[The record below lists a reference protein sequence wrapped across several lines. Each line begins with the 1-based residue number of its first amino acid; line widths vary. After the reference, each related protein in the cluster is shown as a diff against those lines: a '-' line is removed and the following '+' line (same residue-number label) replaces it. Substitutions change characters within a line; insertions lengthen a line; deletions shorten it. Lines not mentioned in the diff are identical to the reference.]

1 LTSVIVSAIHCWTT
15 DEAIVLAGPCRLL
28 AVRLQDGSK
37 VCKRAARG
45 VRETAGVSTP
55 AELRVLGG
63 LELHR
68 CAEMVPIGGPKA
80 QLLLSIL
87 VAQCDARLSVDRLV
101 EALWADVVPKSATAT
116 IQSSVSRLRSILAP
130 DFSITHDSGG
140 YRFETGIGEL
150 DARRFERLLVRSRT
164 VEPVACAEALDE
176 ALGLWHGP
184 AFGEF
189 ADRPEVRGEAIR
201 LDELRLAATDEWA
214 DVKMRT
220 DHPATMVGELE
231 SLVSVHPLREC
242 YWRLLMLAL
251 YRTGRQAEALRRA
264 NEFRTMLAHE
274 AGLDPSPAVR
284 ELEAQI
290 FADDPALLARDIPPP
305 DSRVRV
311 AAPALL
317 GATSFIGRD
326 PDVAVLIAA
335 LEEQPLITITGPG
348 GVGKTRLALRVAGR
362 VIDDFADGVSVVDFS
377 SLRDPAGTAQLIAQ
391 ALDVQQR
398 QHRSIEATIAEF
410 LAPSRSLLVLDS
422 CEHVT
427 DVLAPLVDRLRSS
440 CPGLRILATSRQSLG
455 LAGEFIEL
463 LAPLAVPPEGSDLT
477 AEIGRSAAVE
487 LFVSRAAATTPG
499 FVLTDANSVAV
510 AEVCRRLDG
519 IPLALE
525 LAAARLRTI
534 GIDALSSGLHQRIEM
549 LGQTQRG
556 ADGRL
561 RTIHDLVKWSYDLL
575 APDEQIIFEQLAV
588 FAGGFDLAAAE
599 SVCGV
604 AETQMSVVGHVASL
618 VDKSMIVLVD
628 PSTSRYRVLEPLRE
642 FGLDHLRS
650 RGLLAATEDRHLR
663 WFVDLAERGAIGLD
677 SPEEAVWSAAL
688 DRDFANFRAAHLT
701 ALQRQDALSA
711 LRLVSSLREFAIR
724 SVNYEITSWA
734 DASTALEHAPDMADF
749 PTALAVS
756 AYGRFV
762 RGDMQTAVDLAH
774 RALDV
779 SGGSELSATALPE
792 RVLGNALFYMEQTE
806 EALRWMDRMQLS
818 ARHAASPG
826 GIAHALYMQSVGQT
840 SVGDEIRGAVLAGE
854 ARAAADAAGS
864 PTARAQADYALGLA
878 LENTDPI
885 EALQLLQRA
894 ARVGAEAGNRW
905 IEAFA
910 LTEVHSLRAHQGDH
924 LLALAGYAEVVDTWY
939 RGGDWANQ
947 WLSIR
952 RVLGILVELG
962 VLEPA
967 AVLHGALAAVGAAEA
982 MPIAPAEAERL
993 SGSVAEVRSL
1003 LGPAIFAD
1011 AVRMGASLRDSE
1023 IVTFVKQQIAELT
1036 DGTLS

>member
-1 LTSVIVSAIHCWTT
+1 VH
-15 DEAIVLAGPCRLL
+15 
-28 AVRLQDGSK
+28 LQDGSK
-37 VCKRAARG
+37 VCKRAAREVG
-45 VRETAGVSTP
+45 ETARVSTP

-68 CAEMVPIGGPKA
+68 CGEVVPIGGPKA
-80 QLLLSIL
+80 QLLSSIL
-87 VAQCDARLSVDRLV
+87 VAQCGARLSVHRLV
-101 EALWADVVPKSATAT
+101 EALWADDAPKSATAT

-130 DFSITHDSGG
+130 GFSITHDAGG
-140 YRFETGIGEL
+140 YRFEMGAGEL

-214 DVKMRT
+214 EVKMRT

-231 SLVSVHPLREC
+231 SLVSMHPLREC

-264 NEFRTMLAHE
+264 SEFRTMLAQE

-290 FADDPALLARDIPPP
+290 LADDPALIARNTRP

-326 PDVAVLIAA
+326 PDVALLIAA
-335 LEEQPLITITGPG
+335 IEEQPLITITGPG

-362 VIDDFADGVSVVDFS
+362 VIDDFEDGVSVVDFG

-398 QHRSIEATIAEF
+398 QHRSIEATISEF

-440 CPGLRILATSRQSLG
+440 CPSLRILATSRQSLG

-487 LFVSRAAATTPG
+487 LFVSRAAATNPG
-499 FVLTDANSVAV
+499 FALTDANSVAV
-510 AEVCRRLDG
+510 ADVCRRLEG

-534 GIDALSSGLHQRIEM
+534 GIDALSSRLHQRIEM
-549 LGQTQRG
+549 QGQTQRG
-556 ADGRL
+556 ADGRQ

-575 APDEQIIFEQLAV
+575 APEEKIIFEQLAV

-599 SVCGV
+599 AVCSV
-604 AETQMSVVGHVASL
+604 AETPMSVVGHVASL

-628 PSTSRYRVLEPLRE
+628 PNTSRYRVLEPLRE
-642 FGLDHLRS
+642 FGLDHLRNS
-650 RGLLAATEDRHLR
+650 GLLEATEDRHLH
-663 WFVDLAERGAIGLD
+663 WFVDLAERGAAGLD

-688 DRDFANFRAAHLT
+688 DRDFANFRVAHLT
-701 ALQRQDALSA
+701 ALQRHDAA
-711 LRLVSSLREFAIR
+711 GAIRLVASLREFAIR
-724 SVNYEITSWA
+724 SVNYEIMSWA
-734 DASTALEHAPDMADF
+734 DASTSAEQAHETPDF
-749 PTALAVS
+749 PTALALS

-762 RGDMQTAVDLAH
+762 RGDMQTAVDFAR
-774 RALDV
+774 RALDA
-779 SGGSELSATALPE
+779 SGGSELSASALPE

-806 EALRWMDRMQLS
+806 EALHWMDRMQLS
-818 ARHAASPG
+818 ARRAGGAG
-826 GIAHALYMQSVGQT
+826 GIAHALYMLSVAQT

-854 ARAAADAAGS
+854 AQAAAEAAGS

-878 LENTDPI
+878 LESTDPV
-885 EALQLLQRA
+885 EALELLQRS

-910 LTEVHSLRAHQGDH
+910 LTEVHSLRAQQGEH

-982 MPIAPAEAERL
+982 LPIAPADAERL

-1003 LGPAIFAD
+1003 LGPATFAD
-1011 AVRMGASLRDSE
+1011 AVRMGASLRDRE
-1023 IVTFVKQQIAELT
+1023 IVTFVKQQITELT
-1036 DGTLS
+1036 DGRLG

>member
-1 LTSVIVSAIHCWTT
+1 M
-15 DEAIVLAGPCRLL
+15 
-28 AVRLQDGSK
+28 

-45 VRETAGVSTP
+45 VGETAGVSTP
-55 AELRVLGG
+55 AELRVLNG

-68 CAEMVPIGGPKA
+68 CGDVVPIGGPKA

-87 VAQCDARLSVDRLV
+87 VAQCGARLSVDRLV
-101 EALWADVVPKSATAT
+101 EALWADDAPKSATAT

-130 DFSITHDSGG
+130 DFSIIHDAGG
-140 YRFETGIGEL
+140 YRFETGAGEL
-150 DARRFERLLVRSRT
+150 DARRFERLLLRSRT
-164 VEPVACAEALDE
+164 VEPIACAEALDE

-189 ADRPEVRGEAIR
+189 ADRPEVCGEAIR
-201 LDELRLAATDEWA
+201 LNELRLVATDEWA
-214 DVKMRT
+214 EVKMST

-231 SLVSVHPLREC
+231 SLVSMHPLREC

-264 NEFRTMLAHE
+264 SEFRKMLAHE

-290 FADDPALLARDIPPP
+290 LADDPALLARDAPPP
-305 DSRVRV
+305 DPRVRIG
-311 AAPALL
+311 APALL

-326 PDVAVLIAA
+326 PDVASLMAA
-335 LEEQPLITITGPG
+335 IEEQQLITITGPG
-348 GVGKTRLALRVAGR
+348 GVGKTRLALRVAGGI
-362 VIDDFADGVSVVDFS
+362 IDDFADGVSVVEFG
-377 SLRDPAGTAQLIAQ
+377 SLRDPAGTAQVIAT

-398 QHRSIEATIAEF
+398 QHRSIEATIEEF
-410 LAPSRSLLVLDS
+410 LGPSRSLLVLDS

-427 DVLAPLVDRLRSS
+427 DVLAPLVDRFRSS
-440 CPGLRILATSRQSLG
+440 CPGLRILATSRQPLG
-455 LAGEFIEL
+455 LPGEFIEL
-463 LAPLAVPPEGSDLT
+463 LAPLAVPPDGSDLT

-499 FVLTDANSVAV
+499 FSLTDANSVAV

-556 ADGRL
+556 ADGRQ
-561 RTIHDLVKWSYDLL
+561 RTIYDLVKWSYDLL

-604 AETQMSVVGHVASL
+604 TDTPMSVVGHVASL

-650 RGLLAATEDRHLR
+650 RGLFDAAEECHLR
-663 WFVDLAERGAIGLD
+663 WFVDLAERGAVGLD

-701 ALQRQDALSA
+701 ALQRQDARAA

-734 DASTALEHAPDMADF
+734 DASTALDQAHETPDF
-749 PTALAVS
+749 PTVLAVA

-774 RALDV
+774 RALEV
-779 SGGSELSATALPE
+779 SGGSELSASALPE

-806 EALRWMDRMQLS
+806 EAMYWMDRMQLS
-818 ARHAASPG
+818 ARQAGSPG

-878 LENTDPI
+878 LESTDPV
-885 EALQLLQRA
+885 EALKLLQRA

-910 LTEVHSLRAHQGDH
+910 LTEVHSLRAHQGENM
-924 LLALAGYAEVVDTWY
+924 LALVGYAEVVDTWY

-967 AVLHGALAAVGAAEA
+967 AVLHGALAAVGAAGA
-982 MPIAPAEAERL
+982 MPIAPAEAEHL
-993 SGSVAEVRSL
+993 SGSVAALRSL
-1003 LGPAIFAD
+1003 LGPATFAD
-1011 AVRMGASLRDSE
+1011 AVRMGASLRDRE
-1023 IVTFVKQQIAELT
+1023 IVTFVKQQITELT
-1036 DGTLS
+1036 DGQLG